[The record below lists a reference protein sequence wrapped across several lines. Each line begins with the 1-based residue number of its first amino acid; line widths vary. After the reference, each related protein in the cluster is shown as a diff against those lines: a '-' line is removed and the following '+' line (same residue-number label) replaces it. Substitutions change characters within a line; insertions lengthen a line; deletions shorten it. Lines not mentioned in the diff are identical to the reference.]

1 MLLGSQFDFILIYVI
16 MFTNTYM
23 GRGFEAAPKALP
35 VSRERFIGQC
45 YAAHPSYPLT
55 EAFPLAALIAQFN

>member
-1 MLLGSQFDFILIYVI
+1 MAGCRNVQKLDKYVI

-35 VSRERFIGQC
+35 VSRERFNGKRYKRTPVFLLQK
-45 YAAHPSYPLT
+45 HSPLS
-55 EAFPLAALIAQFN
+55 L